1 MAYFLTEA
9 SREEATESI
18 SPSAPSF
25 SISPAIAIPDSAFL
39 LPSFVWALVQSI
51 PLIPVLIT
59 QKMSGV
65 PVPAKLKLDGQR

>member
-1 MAYFLTEA
+1 
-9 SREEATESI
+9 
-18 SPSAPSF
+18 
-25 SISPAIAIPDSAFL
+25 
-39 LPSFVWALVQSI
+39 LVQSI